1 VISPKDLLARV
12 RRKRPFLDHLV
23 RMVQRYQADGG
34 DRLAS
39 AVTFYW
45 FLSLFPILLI
55 AVYVTRLVLGDDAG
69 GQVTDGLGPYLG
81 KPTASSIGQVVQH
94 SAGKAGVLG
103 LLGTLLSGLGW
114 IEALRE
120 AIRTLWHQNIK
131 AGNIVTRKVADVI
144 ALVGLFAVIA
154 ASVVVSGAATAA
166 TDQVLSFLDVDG
178 SAPAKAFT
186 FVLSYVLG
194 ALIDLGIFLYLF
206 IRLAKVP
213 TPIRRV
219 LKGAVL
225 GAVGFEVLKFFGA
238 FYIGR
243 TTSKG
248 EATYGTFA
256 TVVGLLLFLNLV
268 SRLVLYTAAFTVTA
282 PYDSD
287 VAPSGTADREQA
299 RKAGI
304 PEEFAGSDL
313 NVTEEGAP
321 SPLAAVLRD
330 DPVAERSWSAKQ
342 PAGPARSAEPTP
354 QPVPPQ
360 AVGEALG
367 AGEKQVVLAA
377 RAMTAAGA
385 AVTAAVGIYAAKTLA
400 RVVRR

>member
-1 VISPKDLLARV
+1 MINPKALFQRV
-12 RRKRPFLDHLV
+12 RQKRPLLDHLV
-23 RMVQRYQADGG
+23 RMFQRYQADGG

-39 AVTFYW
+39 SVTFYW

-55 AVYVTRLVLGDDAG
+55 AVFFTRLLLGDDAG
-69 GQVTDGLGPYLG
+69 QQITDGLGPYLG
-81 KPTASSIGQVVQH
+81 RPTATAVGDVVQH
-94 SAGKAGVLG
+94 SAGKAGLIG
-103 LLGTLLSGLGW
+103 LVGTLLSGLGW

-120 AIRTLWHQNIK
+120 AIRTVWHQNIK
-131 AGNIVTRKVADVI
+131 AGNIVTRKVADVV

-166 TDQVLSFLDVDG
+166 TNQVLSFLGLDG
-178 SAPAKAFT
+178 SLPAKAFT
-186 FVLSYVLG
+186 VVLSYVLG
-194 ALIDLGIFLYLF
+194 ALIDVGIFLYLF
-206 IRLAKVP
+206 VRLAKVP
-213 TPIRRV
+213 TPLRRV
-219 LKGAVL
+219 LKGAVF

-282 PYDSD
+282 PYDDD

-304 PEEFAGSDL
+304 PQEYADADL
-313 NVTEEGAP
+313 NVTEDGAP
-321 SPLAAVLRD
+321 TPLAAALRGEVRQD
-330 DPVAERSWSAKQ
+330 QPVERSWSPKPSAAPREE
-342 PAGPARSAEPTP
+342 PAAGHDGRRASGPLP
-354 QPVPPQ
+354 
-360 AVGEALG
+360 
-367 AGEKQVVLAA
+367 GEKQVVVAA
-377 RAMTAAGA
+377 R
-385 AVTAAVGIYAAKTLA
+385 AVTAAGIAVVGAVSLYGLKTVS
-400 RVVRR
+400 RMVRR